1 MRLEY
6 TSFRCMAKLVR
17 GTGNVHCDRK
27 TQPPCGNLHL
37 LRLRDGARAG
47 SRTFCQSVRGSDLW
61 GLQRQRREGNFARQR
76 CCGQALF
83 RAQARGAVGK
93 LDGDP
98 FIDAQDWEIHAVDI
112 AVRDVAA
119 DKAGATVSFKNVD
132 KPRIVVLDLVKLK
145 AGWRIADI
153 AWDRK
158 ATLRGVLTQK

>member
-1 MRLEY
+1 VIARRNLLVGICICCAFATVPVQAAEPSAKAFVEAIYGAYKGKDAKGISLDSDAAVRRYFEPRL
-6 TSFRCMAKLVR
+6 AALIIK
-17 GTGNVHCDRK
+17 DRK
-27 TQPPCGNLHL
+27 N
-37 LRLRDGARAG
+37 
-47 SRTFCQSVRGSDLW
+47 
-61 GLQRQRREGNFARQR
+61 
-76 CCGQALF
+76 
-83 RAQARGAVGK
+83 ARGEVGK

-98 FIDAQDWEIHAVDI
+98 FIDAQDWEIGAVDI

-153 AWDRK
+153 AWDDRK

>member
-1 MRLEY
+1 MITRCKVLLVCIICTGLGVVGVRAAEPSAKSFVEGIYAAYKGKDAKGISLDSDVAVRRYFEPRL
-6 TSFRCMAKLVR
+6 AALIIK
-17 GTGNVHCDRK
+17 DRK
-27 TQPPCGNLHL
+27 N
-37 LRLRDGARAG
+37 
-47 SRTFCQSVRGSDLW
+47 
-61 GLQRQRREGNFARQR
+61 
-76 CCGQALF
+76 
-83 RAQARGAVGK
+83 ARGEVGK

-98 FIDAQDWEIHAVDI
+98 FIDAQDWEIGAVDV

-132 KPRIVVLDLVKLK
+132 KPRIAVLDLVKLK